1 MVTMN
6 VSLPTDLKEYVEGRV
21 GAGSYQSSS
30 EYVRELIRKD
40 QEVQRFR
47 TLIQQGIDSPTEG
60 EADGQFFDEMR
71 RQIRDR
77 AGTQP
82 R

>member
-1 MVTMN
+1 MATMN

-47 TLIQQGIDSPTEG
+47 ALIGQGIDSPVEG
-60 EADGQFFDEMR
+60 EADGQFFDELR
-71 RQIRDR
+71 QQIRDR
-77 AGTQP
+77 AGT

>member
-1 MVTMN
+1 MATMN

-47 TLIQQGIDSPTEG
+47 SLIQQGVDSPVEG
-60 EADGQFFDEMR
+60 EADGQFFDGLR
-71 RQIRDR
+71 RQVR
-77 AGTQP
+77 ARAAAQSA
-82 R
+82 